1 METEPPF
8 GDSGSI
14 AGSDAMRDKIAEV
27 LSPPNNAV
35 GGRLWVRFRE
45 GEGAAEGGEADDM
58 NAATRAKGRPRRTN
72 VP

>member
-1 METEPPF
+1 METEPRL
-8 GDSGSI
+8 GESGSI
-14 AGSDAMRDKIAEV
+14 AGSEVILDKMADV
-27 LSPPNNAV
+27 RSPPNKAV

-45 GEGAAEGGEADDM
+45 GDGAAEGGEADDM